1 MSWFLFFIL
10 FFILFRSIGNL
21 IARFLINT
29 SSNTDNL
36 KKSSESDFHKLFQEI
51 VRNFYNNINHQGSR
65 YNGNKKAS
73 SGIHNAMGRKEAL
86 EILGLKENATEYEIK
101 NSYKKLIMK
110 NHPDSGG
117 SSYLSQKITEAK
129 KVLLREQ

>member
-51 VRNFYNNINHQGSR
+51 VRNFYNNINHQDGR

-73 SGIHNAMGRKEAL
+73 SGIHNTMGRKEAL

-129 KVLLREQ
+129 RKF